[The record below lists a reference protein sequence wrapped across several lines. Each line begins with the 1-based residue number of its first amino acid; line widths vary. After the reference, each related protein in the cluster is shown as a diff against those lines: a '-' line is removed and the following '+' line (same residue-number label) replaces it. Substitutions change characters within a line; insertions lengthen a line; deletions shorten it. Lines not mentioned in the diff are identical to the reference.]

1 MRGNDSPR
9 YAVFSFFKL
18 NGCPPCNNFFGHQ
31 QGTDEPNPDGPWA
44 SLASD
49 RELVDKDG
57 VEFALF
63 KFGTVKNAAGTEVVD
78 FLEVPKVYE
87 QRVTSAPY
95 LEMRVPNDLTN
106 GIRYMGDRS
115 NWQSVK
121 SWVEETL
128 NTPPFKSY
136 REAVQQGRIPPMT
149 SSDIKRQFE
158 IIKDAP
164 DIQTSDREV
173 AAFNK
178 SLEQTF
184 NSRNGRQ
191 QEQQS
196 QRTVYQEPQQRQY
209 TRQAVN
215 VRGMG
220 TAEMQQPIDT
230 GDVRS
235 QQYNVRSSSQQSSQ
249 PSPNR
254 TPQSSSQS
262 PNKSASTPPKRFMPA
277 NYDQ

>member
-1 MRGNDSPR
+1 
-9 YAVFSFFKL
+9 
-18 NGCPPCNNFFGHQ
+18 
-31 QGTDEPNPDGPWA
+31 
-44 SLASD
+44 
-49 RELVDKDG
+49 
-57 VEFALF
+57 
-63 KFGTVKNAAGTEVVD
+63 
-78 FLEVPKVYE
+78 
-87 QRVTSAPY
+87 
-95 LEMRVPNDLTN
+95 
-106 GIRYMGDRS
+106 
-115 NWQSVK
+115 
-121 SWVEETL
+121 
-128 NTPPFKSY
+128 
-136 REAVQQGRIPPMT
+136 MT